1 MTKNKNNFGTFF
13 VTTTDF
19 SKRIVETNVDEQ
31 GPEDKLKS
39 GECRNKIIR
48 KILKMKLTPSD
59 LAWLA
64 EGLMDIVS
72 EMDEAGVDYSDEVEI

>member
-1 MTKNKNNFGTFF
+1 MTKNENSFGTLFEGE
-13 VTTTDF
+13 TD
-19 SKRIVETNVDEQ
+19 VAEE

-39 GECRNKIIR
+39 GECRDKIIR
-48 KILKMKLTPSD
+48 KILKMELTSAD

-72 EMDEAGVDYSDEVEI
+72 EMDDADIDYSNEVKI

>member
-1 MTKNKNNFGTFF
+1 MTKNENGFGTLFEG
-13 VTTTDF
+13 
-19 SKRIVETNVDEQ
+19 ETHVAEQ
-31 GPEDKLKS
+31 GPQDKLKS

-48 KILKMKLTPSD
+48 KILKMTLTSTD

-72 EMDEAGVDYSDEVEI
+72 EMDDADIDYSNEVKI